1 MADFTVQHITATV
14 ELPESLAEQRTPE
27 VEAYVRKE
35 LENQLRAQ
43 AFQADIVIRAFGS
56 VLYTHCP
63 RGVSGYG
70 ISAIARLSAVVEEP
84 VIP

>member
-14 ELPESLAEQRTPE
+14 ELSESLAEQRTPE

-35 LENQLRAQ
+35 LEDQLRAQ
-43 AFQADIVIRAFGS
+43 AFQADLVIRAFGS
-56 VLYTHCP
+56 VLYTFGP
-63 RGVSGYG
+63 RYPGGGVGP
-70 ISAIARLSAVVEEP
+70 AIARLSAVVEEP